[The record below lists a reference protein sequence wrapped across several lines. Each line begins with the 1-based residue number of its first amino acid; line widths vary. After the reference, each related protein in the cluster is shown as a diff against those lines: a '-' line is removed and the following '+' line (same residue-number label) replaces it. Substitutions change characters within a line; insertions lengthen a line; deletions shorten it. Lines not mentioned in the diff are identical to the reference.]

1 MICCPRR
8 IQKEIVAPDGIGT
21 RSVTQPLRN
30 TTECINQLLH
40 SVAASEMMSVRARS
54 IVLLSCYSPL
64 SAALDV
70 MRGVQ
75 RADCRCDIAAE
86 ARTKNPYQYSDLRQR
101 AGRR

>member
-1 MICCPRR
+1 MIPRWPYFILAR
-8 IQKEIVAPDGIGT
+8 EVHGT
-21 RSVTQPLRN
+21 AFFEKHSFQTQ
-30 TTECINQLLH
+30 CKNQLLH

-70 MRGVQ
+70 MCGAFNAQIVGATLPRRPG
-75 RADCRCDIAAE
+75 R
-86 ARTKNPYQYSDLRQR
+86 RTLTSILICVND

>member
-1 MICCPRR
+1 MIPRWPYFILAR
-8 IQKEIVAPDGIGT
+8 EVHGT
-21 RSVTQPLRN
+21 AFFEKHSFQTQ
-30 TTECINQLLH
+30 CKNQLLH

-101 AGRR
+101 AGRRWTS